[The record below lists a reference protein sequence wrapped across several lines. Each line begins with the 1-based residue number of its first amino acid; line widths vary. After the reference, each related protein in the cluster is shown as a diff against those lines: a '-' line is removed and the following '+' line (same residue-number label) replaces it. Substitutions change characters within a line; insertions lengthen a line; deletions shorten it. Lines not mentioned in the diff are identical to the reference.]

1 MLASARRLPHYE
13 WFGLFVL
20 GGTVCLA
27 WSFFVEENRRR
38 RRLRMVGL
46 LLLAAAL
53 PVQRLAVF
61 LGGW

>member
-1 MLASARRLPHYE
+1 MLASGRRLPHYE
-13 WFGLFVL
+13 WFGVFVL
-20 GGTVCLA
+20 AGTVCLA
-27 WSFFVEENRRR
+27 WSFFVEENRR

-61 LGGW
+61 LEGW